1 MDNSAYSSRVNGPGV
16 KPIRP
21 GPAGGSIL
29 LVGNYRPTI
38 PLAREFRARG
48 YRVIAGLTDAPERGY
63 ASSRHVSE
71 LWSHPDPEVD
81 PRAFLEA
88 LNAFVAT
95 RPEIVAVIPVA
106 EDIVTLLNAHRDRL
120 RRSSNYAMMAPDL
133 IDLCL
138 DKGRMLALAET
149 VGVPQAPF
157 RIVDRHEELATACG
171 GIGFPVAIRPLHS
184 HRKFGSRK
192 TLLCR
197 DHDELTAL
205 LPAWPGGHDRL
216 IVQARVVGRR
226 HNVYFAARDG
236 DVFRLLET
244 VADRTD
250 HWDGTGLAVAGR
262 IIEPSPALRWATE
275 ALLRAMN
282 YTGIG
287 CAQFLVD
294 PETGQSSFLEI
305 NPRIAG
311 NHAIPAAAGLDLG
324 PALLALT
331 RGEPCGP
338 VRIARAGRRYVW
350 SYGDFGG
357 LARDL
362 AARRIGLGAALRWG
376 MAAARDAVRADMHL
390 TWSWHD
396 PLPALDAVVGKLFGL
411 ARKPAGPGKRP
422 SVSRRPAAGGAR

>member
-1 MDNSAYSSRVNGPGV
+1 MDVPVNSSNTAA
-16 KPIRP
+16 
-21 GPAGGSIL
+21 PALKGGRSAERKGSIL

-38 PLAREFRARG
+38 PLAREFRADG

-63 ASSRHVSE
+63 ARSRYISE
-71 LWSHPDPEVD
+71 LWSHPNPDVE

-88 LNAFVAT
+88 LNAFVAD
-95 RPEIVAVIPVA
+95 RPDIAMVVPVA
-106 EDIVTLLNAHRDRL
+106 EDMVTLLNAHRHQLHRASD
-120 RRSSNYAMMAPDL
+120 YAMMAPEL

-138 DKGRMLALAET
+138 DKSRMLTLAET

-157 RIVDRHEELATACG
+157 RVVDRHEELAKACD

-197 DHDELTAL
+197 DHDELTTL
-205 LPAWPGGHDRL
+205 LPAWPTGHDRL

-236 DVFRLLET
+236 SVFRLLET

-262 IIEPSPALRWATE
+262 TVEPSPALRWATE
-275 ALLRAMN
+275 ALLRSMN

-294 PETGQSSFLEI
+294 PDTDRSSFLEI

-311 NHAIPAAAGLDLG
+311 NHAIPAAVGLDLG
-324 PALLALT
+324 PALISLM

-338 VRIARAGRRYVW
+338 VRIGAGGRRYVW

-357 LARDL
+357 LVRDL
-362 AARRIGLGAALRWG
+362 AARRIGLGTAVRW
-376 MAAARDAVRADMHL
+376 ATTATVDAIRADMHI
-390 TWSWHD
+390 TWSWRD
-396 PLPALDAVVGKLFGL
+396 PLPALDAVLGKLLGAL
-411 ARKPAGPGKRP
+411 RTPRKAGKPA
-422 SVSRRPAAGGAR
+422 SVAQRPAAGGAR